1 MNKLIYR
8 QILEFATSAHE
19 FQKRKY
25 TGEPYITHPISV
37 ANLVVENGGDE
48 LLVWAALLH
57 DVLEDTKVTHE
68 ELRAFLF
75 TILYFPYAKK
85 VLDIVVELT
94 DVFTHEAFP
103 KLNRA
108 KRKELECIRLGGVS
122 EDAKMVKRM
131 DLAHNTKC
139 ITKNDPKFSKLYL
152 KEMRE
157 LLKVL

>member
-1 MNKLIYR
+1 MNKSVYR
-8 QILEFATSAHE
+8 QILEFATLAHGD
-19 FQKRKY
+19 QKRKY
-25 TGEPYITHPISV
+25 TSDAYITHPV
-37 ANLVVENGGDE
+37 AVATLVFKNGGDE
-48 LLVWAALLH
+48 LLVWSALLH

-103 KLNRA
+103 ELNRA
-108 KRKELECIRLGGVS
+108 KRKELECARLSGVS
-122 EDAKMVKRM
+122 EDAKLVKGM
-131 DLAHNTKC
+131 DISHNTKC
-139 ITKNDPKFSKLYL
+139 ITKHDPSFSKVYL
-152 KEMRE
+152 KEMKN